1 MKQILRKISATA
13 ALVPSAVIGLVASFG
28 IVALVGVTPAHA
40 ETSCVP
46 GNGLGG
52 AINDNCTL
60 GSGQQS
66 QLVGQGGMVTDI
78 INIMLFVIGILC
90 VIMIIYGGIRYT
102 ISGGASDKV
111 KDAKNTILYAV
122 VGLVIAI
129 IAYALVNWV
138 FNTVGKP

>member
-1 MKQILRKISATA
+1 MKQMLRKISAVA
-13 ALVPSAVIGLVASFG
+13 ALVPAAVFGLVASLG
-28 IVALVGVTPAHA
+28 IAVLVGSAPVQADC
-40 ETSCVP
+40 EP
-46 GNGLGG
+46 GQGLGG
-52 AINDNCTL
+52 AINDDCTL

-66 QLVGQGGMVTDI
+66 KLVGSGGMVTDI

-90 VIMIIYGGIRYT
+90 VIMIIWGGIRYT
-102 ISGGASDKV
+102 ISNGASDKV

-138 FNTVGKP
+138 FTTVGA

>member
-1 MKQILRKISATA
+1 MKQMLRKISAAA
-13 ALVPSAVIGLVASFG
+13 ALVPSIVVGLVASLG
-28 IVALVGVTPAHA
+28 VVAIVGTTTAHA
-40 ETSCVP
+40 DCDP
-46 GNGLGG
+46 KNGIGG
-52 AINDNCTL
+52 AINDDCTL

-66 QLVGQGGMVTDI
+66 KLVGSGGMVTDI

-90 VIMIIYGGIRYT
+90 VIMIIWGGIRYT
-102 ISGGASDKV
+102 ISNGASDKV

-138 FNTVGKP
+138 FTTVGA

>member
-1 MKQILRKISATA
+1 MKQMLRKISGMA
-13 ALVPSAVIGLVASFG
+13 ALVPAAVLGLVASLG
-28 IVALVGVTPAHA
+28 VAVLVGTTPVQAA
-40 ETSCVP
+40 GCEPS
-46 GNGLGG
+46 GGLGG
-52 AINDNCTL
+52 AINASCTL

-66 QLVGQGGMVTDI
+66 KLVGSGGMVTDI

-90 VIMIIYGGIRYT
+90 VIMIIWGGIRYT
-102 ISGGASDKV
+102 ISNGASDKV

-138 FNTVGKP
+138 FDTVGA

>member
-1 MKQILRKISATA
+1 MKQMLRKISAAA
-13 ALVPSAVIGLVASFG
+13 ALVPSIVVGLVASLG
-28 IVALVGVTPAHA
+28 VVALVGTTTVNADCDP
-40 ETSCVP
+40 TS
-46 GNGLGG
+46 GISG
-52 AINDNCTL
+52 AINDDCTL

-66 QLVGQGGMVTDI
+66 KLVGPGGMVTDI

-90 VIMIIYGGIRYT
+90 VIMIIWGGIRYT
-102 ISGGASDKV
+102 ISNGASDKV

-138 FNTVGKP
+138 FTTIGA